1 VLPGPE
7 IFFRP
12 VHGKSSAKSGKSP
25 ANLHIKRKTAFS
37 RRVNKIVNKF
47 FSLSLSVRHYSKR
60 RKFFQNISSATFLPL
75 LTKFGHNSAINSS
88 GQIFFSPAPF
98 ELFGRN
104 FGHLATLV
112 EPSAQFEMP
121 AASVAAVQG
130 GFIPRA
136 SKSSSH
142 PGKCRCRGGHK
153 KAASSSLNAAAAI
166 YTPPPA
172 ALARQSAGLCFFHW
186 SFGDKADKCGGICSW
201 QGN

>member
-1 VLPGPE
+1 MSRTVLPGPE

-47 FSLSLSVRHYSKR
+47 FSMSLSVRHYSKI

-104 FGHLATLV
+104 FGHLATLSRFSCV
-112 EPSAQFEMP
+112 
-121 AASVAAVQG
+121 
-130 GFIPRA
+130 
-136 SKSSSH
+136 
-142 PGKCRCRGGHK
+142 
-153 KAASSSLNAAAAI
+153 
-166 YTPPPA
+166 
-172 ALARQSAGLCFFHW
+172 
-186 SFGDKADKCGGICSW
+186 CGGVGCGGVAEPVLWSRDTEIIYYALDNILRRRHFFQFYTISSYSLVKKDSRRLSSEK
-201 QGN
+201 NVSRRTKNESHDTSNTFNA

>member
-1 VLPGPE
+1 MLPRWKSETEWVVLRTVLPGPE

-37 RRVNKIVNKF
+37 RRVNKIVKKF

-104 FGHLATLV
+104 FGHLATLTTYRAGFYYLRRSIERAPPGRPGTTSMKKGEDGV
-112 EPSAQFEMP
+112 RARVCKTGYISLIFTAWDGSMISP
-121 AASVAAVQG
+121 AAPEDG
-130 GFIPRA
+130 NFIDI
-136 SKSSSH
+136 
-142 PGKCRCRGGHK
+142 K
-153 KAASSSLNAAAAI
+153 KNL
-166 YTPPPA
+166 P
-172 ALARQSAGLCFFHW
+172 
-186 SFGDKADKCGGICSW
+186 
-201 QGN
+201 